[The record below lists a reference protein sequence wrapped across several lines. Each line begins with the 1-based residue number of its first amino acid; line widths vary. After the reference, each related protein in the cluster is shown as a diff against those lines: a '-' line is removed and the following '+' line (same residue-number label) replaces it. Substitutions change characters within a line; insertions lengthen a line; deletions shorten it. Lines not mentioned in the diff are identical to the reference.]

1 MDLSILIVLII
12 LTATVVMLIF
22 EIMRIDLVAILCM
35 LSLGWTGILEP
46 EEMLS
51 GFSSSAVFAVISVM
65 IMGRGIARTGVMD
78 KFSGF
83 VVRRAGNN
91 RKKVVTWISLAAGA
105 ISGFVQNTGAVAL
118 FLPGVLDIS
127 RRTRIPASA
136 LVMPVGFA
144 IILGGTLTM
153 VGVSHL
159 ILANDLLVGSGL
171 EPFGLFRV
179 TPIGVLLLLTG
190 IIYFRLFGSSLL
202 PDKPEEEV
210 VSSQQKMIENLQLPG
225 NIRYYAIGPDSP
237 LAGKTTEGSGIWRL
251 YNINII
257 GIAGEE
263 GVIYAPWRETT
274 FESGQQLA
282 LLGSQEN
289 IERFAREFSL
299 IAESVPV
306 RFERL
311 RNPYE
316 SGFAEVIVP
325 PSSTAT
331 GNTVREFSM
340 RRRFAVEP
348 LRLFSRGEEMRGDFS
363 DHKFSPG
370 DTIIVYG
377 LWEKIQEMKQSI
389 DFVVATPVNQPD
401 RDTNSRKTVT
411 AALSF
416 ILAISLALAGF
427 PIAISFFTGAIIM
440 VLSRVMN
447 MQQAYESID
456 WKIIFLLA
464 GMIPL
469 GIAMQKTGAALWLAE
484 TVMKPVT
491 GDNMLILMLLT
502 GVLSTL
508 LSLFISNI
516 GAIVVLAPMVTA
528 MASIAGVDP
537 RILVLLSAIC
547 ASNSFI
553 LPTQQVNAMLMGSAG
568 YRSADFIRAGS
579 GLTLLFLVVTVTLFW
594 LGYTFNV
601 F

>member
-1 MDLSILIVLII
+1 
-12 LTATVVMLIF
+12 MLIF
-22 EIMRIDLVAILCM
+22 QIIRIDLVAILCM

-51 GFSSSAVFAVISVM
+51 GFSSSAVFAIISVM

-78 KFSGF
+78 RFSGF

-91 RKKVVTWISLAAGA
+91 RRKVVTLISIAAGT
-105 ISGFVQNTGAVAL
+105 ISGFIQNTGAAAL
-118 FLPGVLDIS
+118 FLPGVLEIS
-127 RRTRIPASA
+127 RRTRIPPSA
-136 LVMPVGFA
+136 LVMPAGFA

-159 ILANDLLVGSGL
+159 ILVNDLLAGADL
-171 EPFGLFRV
+171 EPFGLLRV
-179 TPIGVLLLLTG
+179 TPVGVILLLTG

-202 PDKPEEEV
+202 PDKAEDGV
-210 VSSQQKMIENLQLPG
+210 VSSQQKLIENLHLPG
-225 NIRYYAIGPDSP
+225 NISYYAIGADSP

-257 GIAGEE
+257 GIAGER

-274 FESGQQLA
+274 FEAGHELA
-282 LLGSQEN
+282 LLGSPEN
-289 IERFAREFSL
+289 IERFAREFRLIPESL
-299 IAESVPV
+299 PG

-311 RNPYE
+311 RDPYE

-331 GNTVREFSM
+331 GITVREFSM

-363 DHKFSPG
+363 DHRFSPG

-377 LWEKIQEMKQSI
+377 LWEKIQEMKQSV
-389 DFVVATPVNQPD
+389 DFVIATPVMQTD
-401 RDTNSRKTVT
+401 RERNSRKTVT

-416 ILAISLALAGF
+416 LLAISLALAGF

-440 VLSRVMN
+440 VLSRVMT

-456 WKIIFLLA
+456 WKIVFMLA

-469 GIAMQKTGAALWLAE
+469 GLAMQKTGAALWLAGM
-484 TVMKPVT
+484 VMKPVT
-491 GDNMLILMLLT
+491 GDNIMVILLLT

-516 GAIVVLAPMVTA
+516 GAIVVLAPMIIS
-528 MASIAGVDP
+528 MASIAGMDP

-547 ASNSFI
+547 VSNSFI

-579 GLTLLFLVVTVTLFW
+579 GLTILFLIVAVSLFW
-594 LGYTFNV
+594 LGIRFNV
-601 F
+601 L